1 MRRKLRGTGVF
12 AQGDYFAEPGVNNS
26 DGLRVDNTTGR
37 SKREEL
43 PETSYSVRAM
53 SSRNVAAM
61 RSQLGDAQCLAD
73 HDHSGRDEQQCQRTQ
88 LPGAVAELLLRL
100 DCFVTGNIT

>member
-61 RSQLGDAQCLAD
+61 RSQLGDAHVLLIMIIPDATD
-73 HDHSGRDEQQCQRTQ
+73 SNASGRNFPGR
-88 LPGAVAELLLRL
+88 LPN
-100 DCFVTGNIT
+100 CC